1 MGRQDG
7 TGGCMDEETGDRMT
21 FSIVVTTYNRRDVL
35 KNLLIRLEQQTD
47 LDFEVIVAMDG
58 CTDGTTAML
67 ERHHSPY
74 PIRWVD
80 TKYTGY
86 GLALARNAG
95 ILSASEGVVA
105 IIDDDSIPVP
115 GFVAAHRAA
124 VAPRCITG
132 GPRNPYDSSRDTRL
146 AAKMIALAALPPVT
160 PMSIPHIRTT
170 YPNAWLVENNVSMIR
185 SDWIELGLFTER
197 LRIYGVIGQEFFA
210 RAEHLGWRYQYAPSA
225 GVVHREDIE
234 GDNGLSR
241 ARKTSDVRRAAFLL
255 PGLMTPRQYEAQC
268 AWAHARA
275 SNSPAPSFPSWQLS
289 AGVKLMRK
297 LPRSIAR
304 YLIKSARL

>member
-1 MGRQDG
+1 
-7 TGGCMDEETGDRMT
+7 MT

-58 CTDGTTAML
+58 CTDETTSML
-67 ERHHSPY
+67 ERHQCPY
-74 PIRWVD
+74 PLRWVD
-80 TKYTGY
+80 TKYVGY

-95 ILSASEGVVA
+95 ILTASEGVVA
-105 IIDDDSIPVP
+105 IIDDDSVPVP
-115 GFVAAHRAA
+115 EFVAAHRSA

-132 GPRNPYDSSRDTRL
+132 GPRNPFDPSRDSRL
-146 AAKMIALAALPPVT
+146 ADKMTALGNLPPVT
-160 PMSIPHIRTT
+160 PMSIPHIRKA
-170 YPNAWLVENNVSMIR
+170 YPNAWLVENNVSMMR
-185 SDWIELGLFTER
+185 SDWIELGLFTEQ

-210 RAEHLGWRYQYAPSA
+210 RAEYLGWRYQYAPSA

-241 ARKTSDVRRAAFLL
+241 ARKTSDIRRAAFLR

-275 SNSPAPSFPSWQLS
+275 SNSPPPDFPSWQLS
-289 AGVKLMRK
+289 AGVQLMRR

-304 YLIKSARL
+304 RLIKSARL